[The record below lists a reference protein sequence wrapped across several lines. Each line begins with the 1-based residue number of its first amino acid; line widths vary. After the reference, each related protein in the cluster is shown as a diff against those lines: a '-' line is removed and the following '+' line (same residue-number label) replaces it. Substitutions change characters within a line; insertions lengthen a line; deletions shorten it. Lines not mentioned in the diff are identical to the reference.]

1 MQYIQITNW
10 DKWQSYRKD
19 RGQPPWIKIHRRVM
33 RNPEW
38 VSLSDGER
46 GQLVAM
52 WLLAADHD
60 GVIPASPEVIQ
71 KLCFMSKP
79 PNLSKFHELGF
90 VASNGCQ
97 DGVTVASSGSQC
109 VTPKAEAEE
118 NREEKRKKGMQGE
131 GTKPRKK
138 ATRLPDT
145 FTLTEPLK
153 LYATERGLNPEQEFE
168 AFRDHHRANTK
179 SLYLDWEATWRT
191 WCRRAVEFNGRGNG
205 GKPPPPE
212 GPTPSTLKRCAC
224 GGLLINTQEIEENLC
239 IPCQRKKWPDRFPT
253 RERIRDLCQGIGKAM
268 P

>member
-1 MQYIQITNW
+1 MEYIQITNW

-90 VASNGCQ
+90 LASNGCQ
-97 DGVTVASSGSQC
+97 DGVMLASSGSQV
-109 VTPKAEAEE
+109 VTPKAEAEGRSVKMTPDKRQSGVKMTPKCGAFE
-118 NREEKRKKGMQGE
+118 NVSLSEEELQKLKDQFGDRHAELIENLSSYIASKGKKY
-131 GTKPRKK
+131 KSH
-138 ATRLPDT
+138 
-145 FTLTEPLK
+145 
-153 LYATERGLNPEQEFE
+153 YATILTWERKNNP
-168 AFRDHHRANTK
+168 
-179 SLYLDWEATWRT
+179 
-191 WCRRAVEFNGRGNG
+191 NGNSGNG
-205 GKPPPPE
+205 
-212 GPTPSTLKRCAC
+212 
-224 GGLLINTQEIEENLC
+224 
-239 IPCQRKKWPDRFPT
+239 
-253 RERIRDLCQGIGKAM
+253 ERPRNVFLDD
-268 P
+268 